1 MDGRESREGH
11 FGKGFMD
18 VEIIDDND
26 DYCRNFEILDERQK
40 TV

>member
-1 MDGRESREGH
+1 
-11 FGKGFMD
+11 MD